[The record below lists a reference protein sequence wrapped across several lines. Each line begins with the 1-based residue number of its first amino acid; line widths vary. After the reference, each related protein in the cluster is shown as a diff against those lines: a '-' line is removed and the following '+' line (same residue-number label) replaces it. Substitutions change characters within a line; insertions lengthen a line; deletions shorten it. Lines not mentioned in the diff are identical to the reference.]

1 MAVHNFNAGPA
12 ALPASVLAKF
22 RDSLIDTDGT
32 GMSVLEWSHRSPEY
46 DRVRFDAEARLRRLL
61 GLPGDD
67 SWVVLFLQ
75 GGASLQF
82 AQIPLNL
89 ADSARPG
96 HYLVTGVWAKKALEE
111 AERLQRGRS
120 LWSGKAE
127 NFCALPPDG
136 MRFAPE
142 GAAYVHLCTNNTI
155 YGTQWAELPDTGAV
169 PLVCDMSSDI
179 LSRPRPFEKCSL
191 IYAGAQKNLGP
202 SGLTV
207 VALRRSLLDRQA
219 AGIPAILDYRAHVE
233 ADGLYNT
240 PPTGAVYLMGLVL
253 AWIEEE
259 GGLTKVGARN
269 RQKAARLYDTIDRS
283 GFFRGTA
290 ARESRSDMNVTFR
303 LPTEALEKSFLERAE
318 REGMVGLKG
327 HRSVGGI
334 RASLY
339 NAVELASVEALV
351 SVMHEFAS
359 AHGAKF

>member
-12 ALPASVLAKF
+12 ALPRTVLARF
-22 RDSLIDTDGT
+22 REALLDTDGT

-61 GLPGDD
+61 GLPADD
-67 SWVVLFLQ
+67 SWAVLFLQ

-89 ADSARPG
+89 ADPARPG

-111 AERLQRGRS
+111 AERLQRGRL
-120 LWSGKAE
+120 LWSGKAQ
-127 NFCALPPDG
+127 NFTALPPAG
-136 MRFAPE
+136 TRFAPE

-155 YGTQWAELPDTGAV
+155 YGTQWGELPDTGEV
-169 PLVCDMSSDI
+169 PLICDMSSDI
-179 LSRPRPFEKCSL
+179 LSRRRPFARCSM

-207 VALRRSLLDRQA
+207 VAIRRALLERSVP
-219 AGIPAILDYRAHVE
+219 GLPAILDYRAHIE

-259 GGLTKVGARN
+259 GGLGAVEARN
-269 RQKAARLYDTIDRS
+269 RAKAARLYDAIDRS

-290 ARESRSDMNVTFR
+290 DPAARSDMNVVFR
-303 LPTEALEKSFLERAE
+303 LPTETLEKSFLERAE
-318 REGMVGLKG
+318 CEGLVGLKG

-339 NAVELASVEALV
+339 NAVEPASVEALV
-351 SVMHEFAS
+351 ALMDEFAGS
-359 AHGAKF
+359 HGARS